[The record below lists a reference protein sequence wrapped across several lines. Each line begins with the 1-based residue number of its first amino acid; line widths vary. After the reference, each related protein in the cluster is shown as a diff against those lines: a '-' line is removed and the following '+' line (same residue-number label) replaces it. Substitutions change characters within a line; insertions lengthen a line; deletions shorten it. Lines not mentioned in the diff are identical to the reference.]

1 MRPWGRSRQR
11 QSRSNVAALL
21 GACQAHGALQVL
33 RVMQLHIDADVLR
46 DTPNEEL
53 SLLVRRE
60 SASVRHAG
68 LESLL
73 IGSDVGREWQ
83 TSQLG

>member
-1 MRPWGRSRQR
+1 
-11 QSRSNVAALL
+11 
-21 GACQAHGALQVL
+21 
-33 RVMQLHIDADVLR
+33 MQLHIDADVLR

-83 TSQLG
+83 TSQFG